1 MKQWKKA
8 AVAVVCAIALAGC
21 GGGDDGNQIS
31 GARFTQMV
39 TFGDSLSDIGTY
51 KVGSVAALG
60 GGKWTVNSAVAKNWT
75 EVVAAQYDLPAPCPA
90 QTGLFPLIPG
100 FTGAPVQNFSSCRNY
115 AQGSARVTSVYG
127 PNSTAV
133 QSFVSTANG
142 GGAAGTAAAAAA
154 APLGLMA
161 VPIVNQMN
169 THLANAGGSFSG
181 SELVVVMAGGNDVF
195 MNLNGVASAAGGG
208 AGAVGGAVL
217 AGWDAAA
224 QQAVKGGGATAAS
237 AAQAAA
243 VQGMAQAATELA
255 GYIKTLVV
263 AKGAKYVS
271 VVNLPDVSQT
281 PYIASLGAPTQ
292 GLVSAMVTR
301 FNSTLQTALAGTSGV
316 LLVDAYAQGRTQYA
330 NPALFGLSN
339 VSVAACSST
348 TTANPLQGSSITC
361 TDASAIPGDTSR
373 YQFADGVHLTPYGY
387 NLLGNFVNAKMLAAG
402 WRKDLFL

>member
-8 AVAVVCAIALAGC
+8 TVALVCAMALAGC
-21 GGGDDGNQIS
+21 GGGDGGQS
-31 GARFTQMV
+31 PGVGFTQMV
-39 TFGDSLSDIGTY
+39 TFGDSLSDVGTY
-51 KVGSVAALG
+51 KVGSIAALG
-60 GGKWTVNSAVAKNWT
+60 GGKWTVNSPTAKNWT
-75 EVVAAQYDLPAPCPA
+75 EVVAAQYGLPAPCAA

-100 FTGAPVQNFSSCRNY
+100 FTGAPIQNFPACRNY
-115 AQGSARVTSVYG
+115 AQGSSRVTSAFG

-161 VPIVNQMN
+161 VPIVTQMN

-181 SELVVVMAGGNDVF
+181 TELVVVMAGGNDTF
-195 MNLNGVASAAGGG
+195 MNLNGVATAAAGG
-208 AGAVGGAVL
+208 AGAVGAAVL
-217 AGWDAAA
+217 AGWDTAT
-224 QQAVKGGGATAAS
+224 QQAVAGGGAAAAS

-255 GYIKTLVV
+255 GYVKTLVV

-281 PYIASLGAPTQ
+281 PYIASLGAQTQ

-301 FNSTLQTALAGTSGV
+301 FNSTLETSLAGTSGV
-316 LLVDAYAQGRTQYA
+316 LLVDAYAQGRAQNA

-339 VSVAACSST
+339 VTVPACST
-348 TTANPLQGSSITC
+348 TSTANPLQGSSITC
-361 TDASAIPGDTSR
+361 TDASTIPGDTSR
-373 YQFADGVHLTPYGY
+373 YEFADSVHPTPYGY
-387 NLLGNFVNAKMLAAG
+387 KLLADFVIAKMLATG
-402 WRKDLFL
+402 WRQGSFL

>member
-8 AVAVVCAIALAGC
+8 TVALGCAIVLAGC
-21 GGGDDGNQIS
+21 GGGDGGQS
-31 GARFTQMV
+31 PGVGFTQMV
-39 TFGDSLSDIGTY
+39 TFGDSLSDVGTY
-51 KVGSVAALG
+51 KVGSIAALG
-60 GGKWTVNSAVAKNWT
+60 GGKWTVNSPTTKNWT
-75 EVVAAQYDLPAPCPA
+75 EIVAAQYGLPAPCAA

-100 FTGAPVQNFSSCRNY
+100 FTGAPIQNFPTCRNY
-115 AQGSARVTSVYG
+115 AQGSSRVTSAYG

-161 VPIVNQMN
+161 VPVVTQMN

-181 SELVVVMAGGNDVF
+181 TELVVVLAGGNDTF
-195 MNLNGVASAAGGG
+195 MNLNGVATAAGGG
-208 AGAVGGAVL
+208 AGAVGAAVL
-217 AGWDAAA
+217 AGWDTAT
-224 QQAVKGGGATAAS
+224 QQAVAGGGAPAAS

-281 PYIASLGAPTQ
+281 PYIASLGVQTQ

-301 FNSTLQTALAGTSGV
+301 FNSTLETSLAGTSGV
-316 LLVDAYAQGRTQYA
+316 LLVDAYTQGRAQNA

-339 VSVAACSST
+339 ITIPACST
-348 TTANPLQGSSITC
+348 TSTANPLAGSSIAC
-361 TDASAIPGDTSR
+361 TDASTIPGDTSR
-373 YQFADGVHLTPYGY
+373 YEFADGVHPSPYGY
-387 NLLGNFVNAKMLAAG
+387 KLLADFVIAKMQAVG
-402 WRKDLFL
+402 WRKESVL

>member
-8 AVAVVCAIALAGC
+8 TVALVCAIALAGC
-21 GGGDDGNQIS
+21 GGGDGGQS
-31 GARFTQMV
+31 PGVGFTQMV
-39 TFGDSLSDIGTY
+39 TFGDSLSDVGTY
-51 KVGSVAALG
+51 RVGSIAALG
-60 GGKWTVNSAVAKNWT
+60 GGKWTVNSPTAKNWT
-75 EVVAAQYDLPAPCPA
+75 EVVAAQYGLPAPCAA

-100 FTGAPVQNFSSCRNY
+100 LTGAPIQNFPACRNY
-115 AQGSARVTSVYG
+115 AQGSSRVTSAFG

-161 VPIVNQMN
+161 VPIVTQMN

-181 SELVVVMAGGNDVF
+181 TELVVVMAGGNDTF
-195 MNLNGVASAAGGG
+195 MNLNGVATAVAGG
-208 AGAVGGAVL
+208 AGAVGAAVL
-217 AGWDAAA
+217 AGWDTAT
-224 QQAVKGGGATAAS
+224 QQAVAGGGAAAAS

-281 PYIASLGAPTQ
+281 PYIASLGAQTQ

-301 FNSTLQTALAGTSGV
+301 FNSTLETSLAGTSGV
-316 LLVDAYAQGRTQYA
+316 LLVDAYAQGRAQNA

-339 VSVAACSST
+339 VTVPACST
-348 TTANPLQGSSITC
+348 TSTANPLQGSSITC
-361 TDASAIPGDTSR
+361 TDASTIPGDTSR
-373 YQFADGVHLTPYGY
+373 YEFADSVHPTPYGY
-387 NLLGNFVNAKMLAAG
+387 KLLADFVIAKMLATG
-402 WRKDLFL
+402 WRQGSFL